1 MKRPYVICHMM
12 ASIDGR
18 IDCDMTEQIGGNE
31 YYEALEM
38 LCIDTTIEGKTT
50 AVNHYAEK
58 ERFVPQDAAPVG
70 KEEFYRSHDAK
81 RWEAVVDTRGTLRWS
96 EDDTPDRICIVS
108 QQASREYLDYLRQRG
123 ISYIV
128 TGEKA
133 IDLSRALSILQCEF
147 GSERIG
153 VVGGGHINGSFLR
166 EGLLDEVSMLY
177 GAAID
182 GREGFCAAFE
192 VKVDELT
199 SKQVDELS
207 DNCNNS
213 STRQLVNSST
223 KYHPYMLR
231 LKSVRQIGDNS
242 VWIRYSCI

>member
-38 LCIDTTIEGKTT
+38 LCFDTTIEGKTT

-58 ERFVPQDAAPVG
+58 ELFVPQDATPVG
-70 KEEFYRSHDAK
+70 REEIYKSHDSK
-81 RWEAVVDTRGTLRWS
+81 RWEAVVDTRGTLRWPV
-96 EDDTPDRICIVS
+96 DDTPDRICIVS
-108 QQASREYLDYLRQRG
+108 QQASREYLDYLRSRS
-123 ISYIV
+123 ISHIA

-133 IDLSRALSILQCEF
+133 INLPRALNILQCEF
-147 GSERIG
+147 GSERVGI
-153 VVGGGHINGSFLR
+153 VGGGHINGSFLR

-182 GREGFCAAFE
+182 GREGFCAAFDGIE
-192 VKVDELT
+192 
-199 SKQVDELS
+199 S
-207 DNCNNS
+207 DH
-213 STRQLVNSST
+213 T
-223 KYHPYMLR
+223 HPYMLR
-231 LKSVRQIGDNS
+231 LKSVRQMGNDS
-242 VWIRYSCI
+242 VWIRYSII

>member
-18 IDCDMTEQIGGNE
+18 IDCAMTEQIGGDE

-58 ERFVPQDAAPVG
+58 EPFVPQDPTPVG
-70 KEEFYRSHDAK
+70 REEFFKSHDAK
-81 RWEAVVDTRGTLRWS
+81 SWEAVTDTHGTLRWPD
-96 EDDTPDRICIVS
+96 DDTPDRICIVS
-108 QQASREYLDYLRQRG
+108 QQASREYLNYLRERG
-123 ISYIV
+123 ISYIA
-128 TGEKA
+128 TGDNS
-133 IDLSRALSILQCEF
+133 IDLSRALSILQFEF

-182 GREGFCAAFE
+182 GREGFCAAF
-192 VKVDELT
+192 DGI
-199 SKQVDELS
+199 DIGH
-207 DNCNNS
+207 N
-213 STRQLVNSST
+213 
-223 KYHPYMLR
+223 HPYMLR
-231 LKSVRQIGDNS
+231 LKSVSQMGNDS
-242 VWIRYSCI
+242 VWIRYNVKNQSA

>member
-12 ASIDGR
+12 ASVDGR
-18 IDCDMTEQIGGNE
+18 IDCDMTEQVGGDE

-58 ERFVPQDAAPVG
+58 EVFVPKNKTPVG
-70 KEEFYRSHDAK
+70 KEEFYRSHDSQK
-81 RWEAVVDTRGTLRWS
+81 WDAVADTYGTLRWP
-96 EDDTPDRICIVS
+96 EDDTPDRICIVG
-108 QQASREYLDYLRQRG
+108 QQAPREYLDYLRERG
-123 ISYIV
+123 ISYIA
-128 TGEKA
+128 TGSDK
-133 IDLSRALSILQCEF
+133 IDLNRTLTILQCEF

-182 GREGFCAAFE
+182 GREGFCAAFDGIE
-192 VKVDELT
+192 A
-199 SKQVDELS
+199 SH
-207 DNCNNS
+207 
-213 STRQLVNSST
+213 TR
-223 KYHPYMLR
+223 PYMLR
-231 LKSVRQIGDNS
+231 LKSVRQMDNDS
-242 VWIRYSCI
+242 VWIRYNII

>member
-18 IDCDMTEQIGGNE
+18 IDCAMTEQIGGNE

-58 ERFVPQDAAPVG
+58 ELFMPKDTTAVG
-70 KEEFYRSHDAK
+70 REEFYKSHDAK
-81 RWEAVVDTRGTLRWS
+81 NWEAVVDTLGTLRWPENDS
-96 EDDTPDRICIVS
+96 PNRICIVS
-108 QQASREYLDYLRQRG
+108 QQASREYLDYLRERG
-123 ISYIV
+123 ISYIA
-128 TGEKA
+128 TGEKG
-133 IDLSRALSILQCEF
+133 IDLSRALSILQFEF
-147 GSERIG
+147 GSERVG

-182 GREGFCAAFE
+182 GREGFCAAFDGIE
-192 VKVDELT
+192 ADH
-199 SKQVDELS
+199 
-207 DNCNNS
+207 
-213 STRQLVNSST
+213 TR
-223 KYHPYMLR
+223 PYMLH
-231 LKSVRQIGDNS
+231 LKSVRQMGDDA